1 MLLMIPAW
9 VPFQYTLPI
18 VVDESMNLKVY
29 REFGENLISLE
40 ELLGGQEEERRV
52 VVVVLFE
59 FVLVGLC
66 SVVDRVSDSWYRF

>member
-1 MLLMIPAW
+1 
-9 VPFQYTLPI
+9 
-18 VVDESMNLKVY
+18 VY

-66 SVVDRVSDSWYRF
+66 SVV